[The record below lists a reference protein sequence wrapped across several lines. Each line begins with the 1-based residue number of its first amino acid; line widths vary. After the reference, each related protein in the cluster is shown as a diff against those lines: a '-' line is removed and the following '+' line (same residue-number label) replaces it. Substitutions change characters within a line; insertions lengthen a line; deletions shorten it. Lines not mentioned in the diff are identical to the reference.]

1 MNDTAAIPKIP
12 RPTITATT
20 IRMIFRALLFLGAA
34 VIVAGTDEEGE
45 ADDALPSGWVAP
57 HLVQNFAP
65 PSKVAPQ
72 ELQNAIKFASR
83 PIIFALTAEYIA
95 SSPHHAWPHH
105 AWPLGAS
112 TKAAGSSSLPG
123 SNPAAA

>member
-1 MNDTAAIPKIP
+1 MKDTAAMPKIP
-12 RPTITATT
+12 RPTTTAKT
-20 IRMIFRALLFLGAA
+20 IKMTFRALPLFGAGGSG
-34 VIVAGTDEEGE
+34 VAAAAGEEGV
-45 ADDALPSGWVAP
+45 ADVDLPTGWVAP

-65 PSKVAPQ
+65 PSRVAPQ

-95 SSPHHAWPHH
+95 SWPHH